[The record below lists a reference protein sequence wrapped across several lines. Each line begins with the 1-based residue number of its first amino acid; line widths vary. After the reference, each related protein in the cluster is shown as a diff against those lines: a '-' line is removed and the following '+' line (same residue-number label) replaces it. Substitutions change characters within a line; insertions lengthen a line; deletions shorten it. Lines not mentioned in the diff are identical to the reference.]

1 VNKSKT
7 LAKMYAAKF
16 ILKNDVLWVAEEL
29 FSIMEESIAYDSL
42 AGQETTKSFLV
53 DIIDTMQ
60 SLDQEYTEKITAAY
74 LELALQLTPQEK

>member
-1 VNKSKT
+1 
-7 LAKMYAAKF
+7 MYAAKF

-29 FSIMEESIAYDSL
+29 FSIMEESIEYDSL
-42 AGQETTKSFLV
+42 AGQETTKNFLV

>member
-1 VNKSKT
+1 
-7 LAKMYAAKF
+7 MYAAKF

-29 FSIMEESIAYDSL
+29 FSIMEESIAYNSL
-42 AGQETTKSFLV
+42 TGQATTKNFFV

>member
-1 VNKSKT
+1 MNKSKT

-29 FSIMEESIAYDSL
+29 FSIMEESITYDSL